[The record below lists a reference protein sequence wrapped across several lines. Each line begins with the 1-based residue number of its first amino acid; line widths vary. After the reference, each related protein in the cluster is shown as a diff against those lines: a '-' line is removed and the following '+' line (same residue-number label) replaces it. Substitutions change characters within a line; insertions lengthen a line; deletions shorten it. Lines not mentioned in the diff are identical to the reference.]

1 MTQYVSIHRA
11 PGLSPDEMEEKAPA
25 VFNTESATYLQ
36 NYVDLGEGFIV
47 TVFEAANKDTLEEA
61 FEELGFP
68 VDEIHEVQF
77 AQSRDELEGM
87 LRGMG
92 KL

>member
-11 PGLSPDEMEEKAPA
+11 PGLSPDEMAENALA

-47 TVFEAANKDTLEEA
+47 TVFEAANKDTLEETL
-61 FEELGFP
+61 EELGFP

>member
-1 MTQYVSIHRA
+1 M
-11 PGLSPDEMEEKAPA
+11 
-25 VFNTESATYLQ
+25 
-36 NYVDLGEGFIV
+36 
-47 TVFEAANKDTLEEA
+47 LEEA

-87 LRGMG
+87 LKGMG

>member
-1 MTQYVSIHRA
+1 MAQFVSIHRA
-11 PGLSPDEMEEKAPA
+11 PGLSPDEMAENALP
-25 VFNTESATYLQ
+25 VFNHGTATYIQ
-36 NYVDLGEGFIV
+36 NYVNLGSGFIV
-47 TVFEAANKDTLEEA
+47 TVFDAESKEALEEA

-87 LRGMG
+87 LKGMG